1 MSAFSRILLVEDT
14 PAEWALA
21 VSGLSEIGLI
31 GQTTVV
37 KDQDEALDFLHAR
50 GPFRRR
56 PSGLPAV
63 VVLGPSVKWPAALSL
78 LKRVRADPALRR
90 MPIVIVAASPDAEMV
105 QSAYDHGVN
114 SLVRRE
120 GDIQSHAQ
128 RYAALGLFWGWA
140 NEPPPGCLLQPKS
153 ERRLA

>member
-14 PAEWALA
+14 PTEWGVAL
-21 VSGLSEIGLI
+21 SGLSETGLE
-31 GQTTVV
+31 GETTVV

-63 VVLGPSVKWPAALSL
+63 LVVGPSVQWAAALSL
-78 LKRVRADPALRR
+78 LKQVRADPALRR
-90 MPIVIVAASPDAEMV
+90 MPVVIIAACPDADMV

-120 GDIQSHAQ
+120 GDIESDAQ

-140 NEPPPGCLLQPKS
+140 NEPPPGCLVRPKS

>member
-105 QSAYDHGVN
+105 RSA
-114 SLVRRE
+114 
-120 GDIQSHAQ
+120 
-128 RYAALGLFWGWA
+128 
-140 NEPPPGCLLQPKS
+140 
-153 ERRLA
+153 